1 MKEKTLKCRI
11 SLAIP
16 ESVEYDGLEWFNG
29 KKIATSYPNILRKF
43 AKEKNLNIDIHTIQG
58 SVEIAPEEIGTIKDI
73 SRLNENGFIKPLS
86 LKELIKLESEM
97 KQPKKINKEEEK

>member
-1 MKEKTLKCRI
+1 MKLIIQRDFV
-11 SLAIP
+11 LNG
-16 ESVEYDGLEWFNG
+16 EYYFKNDE
-29 KKIATSYPNILRKF
+29 IEPNK
-43 AKEKNLNIDIHTIQG
+43 
-58 SVEIAPEEIGTIKDI
+58 IGTIQDI

>member
-1 MKEKTLKCRI
+1 MKL
-11 SLAIP
+11 
-16 ESVEYDGLEWFNG
+16 
-29 KKIATSYPNILRKF
+29 
-43 AKEKNLNIDIHTIQG
+43 TIQRDFVLNG
-58 SVEIAPEEIGTIKDI
+58 VYYFENDEIEPEKVGTIKDI

>member
-1 MKEKTLKCRI
+1 MKLVVQKDFVLNGEYYFKTDEI
-11 SLAIP
+11 
-16 ESVEYDGLEWFNG
+16 E
-29 KKIATSYPNILRKF
+29 PNK
-43 AKEKNLNIDIHTIQG
+43 
-58 SVEIAPEEIGTIKDI
+58 IGTIQDI

>member
-1 MKEKTLKCRI
+1 MKL
-11 SLAIP
+11 
-16 ESVEYDGLEWFNG
+16 
-29 KKIATSYPNILRKF
+29 
-43 AKEKNLNIDIHTIQG
+43 TIQRDFVLNG
-58 SVEIAPEEIGTIKDI
+58 VYYFENDEIEPEKIGTIKDI

>member
-1 MKEKTLKCRI
+1 MKL
-11 SLAIP
+11 
-16 ESVEYDGLEWFNG
+16 
-29 KKIATSYPNILRKF
+29 
-43 AKEKNLNIDIHTIQG
+43 TIQKNFVLNG
-58 SVEIAPEEIGTIKDI
+58 VYYFENDEIEPDKIGTIKDI

>member
-1 MKEKTLKCRI
+1 MKL
-11 SLAIP
+11 
-16 ESVEYDGLEWFNG
+16 
-29 KKIATSYPNILRKF
+29 
-43 AKEKNLNIDIHTIQG
+43 TIQRDFILNG
-58 SVEIAPEEIGTIKDI
+58 VYYFENDEIEPDKIGTIKDI